1 MALPSW
7 MMPSWWIVPSWMA
20 PTRAGGPT
28 RTAPLAGGG
37 TEVYHHLMKLRRTAV
52 AVVGVVITASV
63 AGCRREPTGRQF
75 PLTGQV
81 LAVSPDGGEITVRH
95 EEVKGFMPAMV
106 MPFKVKD
113 RALTKGR
120 LPGDLVKA
128 TLVVTD
134 EEAWLSSLEK
144 TGWAPFPQTAGE
156 APAVPLVK
164 TGEAVPD
171 VTLIDQD
178 ARSFRVS
185 SLRGSPVLVTFIYTR
200 CPLPDFCPRMDRHFR
215 AVQNAIKA
223 GRLPAGIRLLSI
235 SFDPDFDTPAVLKA
249 HAAAIGADPRT
260 WTFATASSRDVEAFG
275 ARLGLSVIHETTDPT
290 ISHNLR
296 TAVIDRDGRL
306 VTILDGNDWTPEQ
319 AMAAL
324 AELPAR

>member
-1 MALPSW
+1 MYHDL
-7 MMPSWWIVPSWMA
+7 M
-20 PTRAGGPT
+20 RFC
-28 RTAPLAGGG
+28 RTAA
-37 TEVYHHLMKLRRTAV
+37 AI
-52 AVVGVVITASV
+52 VGVVLATSV
-63 AGCRREPTGRQF
+63 PGCRREPPGRQY

-134 EEAWLSSLEK
+134 EEAWLSTLEK
-144 TGWAPFPQTAGE
+144 TGWAPFPQAAGE

-171 VTLIDQD
+171 VTLIDQNG
-178 ARSFRVS
+178 RSFRLS
-185 SLRGSPVLVTFIYTR
+185 SFRGSPVLVTFIYTR
-200 CPLPDFCPRMDRHFR
+200 CPLPDFCPRMDRHFQ

-223 GRLPAGIRLLSI
+223 GRLPAGVRLLSI
-235 SFDPDFDTPAVLKA
+235 SFDPDYDTPAVLEA
-249 HAAAIGADPRT
+249 HAAAVGADPRT
-260 WTFATASSRDVEAFG
+260 
-275 ARLGLSVIHETTDPT
+275 
-290 ISHNLR
+290 
-296 TAVIDRDGRL
+296 GRL
-306 VTILDGNDWTPEQ
+306 RPPPGGTSRHLG
-319 AMAAL
+319 
-324 AELPAR
+324 RGSG